1 MISTCPR
8 CQKQVSVP
16 AGVDATALV
25 RCPICDAEYAL
36 SEALAWAPPALIPL
50 ASAAA
55 EESTPVPHDAHDED
69 THDSE
74 PLNEAALAARQ
85 CAAVSPPTRR
95 RRRQKSTLQTLIEI
109 VLGGLAGC
117 LVGYYALAFYFGP
130 EFRQRGLPELPLP
143 GIKWLTSAPA
153 DDQSPPKPPPNK
165 VSKPSPDTPN
175 NTGSAP

>member
-16 AGVDATALV
+16 TGVDATALV

-55 EESTPVPHDAHDED
+55 DGSTPVPHDAHDENP
-69 THDSE
+69 TDSE

-95 RRRQKSTLQTLIEI
+95 RRRQKSVLQTLIEI
-109 VLGGLAGC
+109 VLGGVAGC
-117 LVGYYALAFYFGP
+117 LVGYYALAFYLGP

-143 GIKWLTSAPA
+143 GIKWLTSAPS
-153 DDQSPPKPPPNK
+153 DDEPLPKPPPKK
-165 VSKPSPDTPN
+165 VSKSKADTPDKA
-175 NTGSAP
+175 GGAP